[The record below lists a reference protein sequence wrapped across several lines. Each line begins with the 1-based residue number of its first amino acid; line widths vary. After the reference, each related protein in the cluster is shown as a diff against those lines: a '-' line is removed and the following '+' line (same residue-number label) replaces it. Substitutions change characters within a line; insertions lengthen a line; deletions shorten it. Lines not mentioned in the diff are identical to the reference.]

1 MKHILYLAAATI
13 AIGLMTPAAH
23 AQRSDLDLRF
33 HAPFPFSVGN
43 NTFAAGDYMVT
54 RLGHLKL
61 LFFNQEN
68 RTAASV
74 SVLPASSHKYGNGHA
89 RVVFHR
95 YGSQYFLAV
104 VSEGSLDSTFGVYTS
119 KEETQLANAS
129 PQKPVTTVSVVPS
142 RGALQATV
150 SPQSRKRDG

>member
-1 MKHILYLAAATI
+1 MKQILCFAVATI

-33 HAPFPFSVGN
+33 HAPFPFRVGDN
-43 NTFAAGDYMVT
+43 AFAAGDYMVT

-61 LFFNQEN
+61 IFFNQKN

-74 SVLPASSHKYGNGHA
+74 SVLPASSHNLSERIRQD
-89 RVVFHR
+89 RVP
-95 YGSQYFLAV
+95 
-104 VSEGSLDSTFGVYTS
+104 SLRQPIFPRHCIRRVTGLNVWRVHL
-119 KEETQLANAS
+119 ERETQLANAS

-150 SPQSRKRDG
+150 SPEK

>member
-1 MKHILYLAAATI
+1 MKHILYFAVATI

-33 HAPFPFSVGN
+33 HAPFPFSVGD
-43 NTFAAGDYMVT
+43 NTFAAGDYMIN
-54 RLGHLKL
+54 RQGHLKL
-61 LFFNQEN
+61 IFRNQEN
-68 RTAASV
+68 HTGTLV
-74 SVLPASSHKYGNGHA
+74 GVLPGSSKDGNGHA
-89 RVVFHR
+89 RILFHR
-95 YGSQYFLAV
+95 YGDQYFLAI

-119 KEETQLANAS
+119 KEEKQLANVS

-150 SPQSRKRDG
+150 SSQK

>member
-1 MKHILYLAAATI
+1 MKQILYSVIATI
-13 AIGLMTPAAH
+13 AICLMTPAAH

-33 HAPFPFSVGN
+33 HAPFPFSVGD
-43 NTFAAGDYMVT
+43 NTFAAGDYMIT

-61 LFFNQEN
+61 LFSNQEN

-95 YGSQYFLAV
+95 YGSQYFLAI
-104 VSEGSLDSTFGVYTS
+104 VSDGSLDSTFGVYTS

-129 PQKPVTTVSVVPS
+129 PQKPETTVSVVPTH
-142 RGALQATV
+142 GAPQATV
-150 SPQSRKRDG
+150 SPQK

>member
-1 MKHILYLAAATI
+1 MKHILYFAVATI
-13 AIGLMTPAAH
+13 AICLMTPAVH

-43 NTFAAGDYMVT
+43 NTFAAGDYMIN
-54 RLGHLKL
+54 RQGHLKL
-61 LFFNQEN
+61 IFCNQEN
-68 RTAASV
+68 HTATLV
-74 SVLPASSHKYGNGHA
+74 GVLPASSSKDGNGYA

-95 YGSQYFLAV
+95 YGDQYFLAI

-150 SPQSRKRDG
+150 SYQK

>member
-1 MKHILYLAAATI
+1 MKHILYFGVATI
-13 AIGLMTPAAH
+13 CICLMTPAVH

-33 HAPFPFSVGN
+33 HVPFPFSVGN
-43 NTFAAGDYMVT
+43 NTFAAGNYMIN
-54 RLGHLKL
+54 RQGRLKL
-61 LFFNQEN
+61 IFRNQEN
-68 RTAASV
+68 HTSASV
-74 SVLPASSHKYGNGHA
+74 SVLPASSHKHGNGHA

-95 YGSQYFLAV
+95 YGDHYFLAI

-119 KEETQLANAS
+119 NEEKQLANAS

-150 SPQSRKRDG
+150 SSQK

>member
-1 MKHILYLAAATI
+1 MKHILYFAVATI
-13 AIGLMTPAAH
+13 AICLMTPAAH

-33 HAPFPFSVGN
+33 HAPFSFSVGN
-43 NTFAAGDYMVT
+43 DTFAAGDYMIS
-54 RLGHLKL
+54 RQGHLKL
-61 LFFNQEN
+61 IFCNQEN
-68 RTAASV
+68 HTATFV
-74 SVLPASSHKYGNGHA
+74 GVLPASSKDGNGQA

-95 YGSQYFLAV
+95 YGDQYFLAI

-150 SPQSRKRDG
+150 SSRK

>member
-1 MKHILYLAAATI
+1 MKQILCFAVATI

-23 AQRSDLDLRF
+23 AQRSDLYLRF
-33 HAPFPFSVGN
+33 HAPFPFSVGD
-43 NTFAAGDYMVT
+43 NTFAAGNYMVT
-54 RLGHLKL
+54 QLGHLKL

-68 RTAASV
+68 RSAASV
-74 SVLPASSHKYGNGHA
+74 SVLPASSPKYGDGHA

-95 YGSQYFLAV
+95 YGSQYFLAI

-142 RGALQATV
+142 RGPLQTTV
-150 SPQSRKRDG
+150 SPQK

>member
-1 MKHILYLAAATI
+1 MKHILCFALATI

-33 HAPFPFSVGN
+33 HAPFPFSVGDS
-43 NTFAAGDYMVT
+43 TFAAGNYMVT
-54 RLGHLKL
+54 QLGHLKL

-68 RTAASV
+68 RSAASV
-74 SVLPASSHKYGNGHA
+74 SVLPASSHKYGDGHA

-95 YGSQYFLAV
+95 YGGQYFLAII
-104 VSEGSLDSTFGVYTS
+104 SEGSLDSTFGVYTS
-119 KEETQLANAS
+119 KEEMQLANAN

-142 RGALQATV
+142 RGALQTTV
-150 SPQSRKRDG
+150 SPQK

>member
-1 MKHILYLAAATI
+1 MKHILYLAVAAI

-33 HAPFPFSVGN
+33 HAPFPFSAGN

-54 RLGHLKL
+54 RQGHLKL
-61 LFFNQEN
+61 IFCNQEN
-68 RTAASV
+68 HTATLV
-74 SVLPASSHKYGNGHA
+74 GVLPARSKDGNGHA
-89 RVVFHR
+89 RVLFHR
-95 YGSQYFLAV
+95 YGDQYFLAI

-119 KEETQLANAS
+119 KAETQLANAS
-129 PQKPVTTVSVVPS
+129 PQKPVTTVSIVPS

-150 SPQSRKRDG
+150 SSQK

>member
-1 MKHILYLAAATI
+1 MKHILYFVVATI
-13 AIGLMTPAAH
+13 AICLMTPAAH

-43 NTFAAGDYMVT
+43 TMFAAGDYMIT
-54 RLGHLKL
+54 RQAHLKL
-61 LFFNQEN
+61 IFCN
-68 RTAASV
+68 REDHTATLV
-74 SVLPASSHKYGNGHA
+74 GLLPASSKDGNGHA

-95 YGSQYFLAV
+95 YGDQYFLAI

-119 KEETQLANAS
+119 KEEKQLANAS

-150 SPQSRKRDG
+150 SSQK

>member
-1 MKHILYLAAATI
+1 MKHILYFAVATI
-13 AIGLMTPAAH
+13 AIGLMTPAAY

-33 HAPFPFSVGN
+33 HASFPFSVGD

-61 LFFNQEN
+61 ILFNQEN

-74 SVLPASSHKYGNGHA
+74 SVLPASSHKYGDGHA

-95 YGSQYFLAV
+95 YGSQYFLAI
-104 VSEGSLDSTFGVYTS
+104 VSEGPLDSTFGVYTS
-119 KEETQLANAS
+119 KEETQFANTS
-129 PQKPVTTVSVVPS
+129 PQKPVTTVSVVRR

-150 SPQSRKRDG
+150 SPQK

>member
-1 MKHILYLAAATI
+1 MKHILYFVVATI
-13 AIGLMTPAAH
+13 AICLMTPAAH

-43 NTFAAGDYMVT
+43 TTFAAGDYMIT
-54 RLGHLKL
+54 QQAHLKL
-61 LFFNQEN
+61 IFCNQEN
-68 RTAASV
+68 HTATFV
-74 SVLPASSHKYGNGHA
+74 GVLPANSKDGNGHP

-95 YGSQYFLAV
+95 YGDQYFLAI
-104 VSEGSLDSTFGVYTS
+104 VSQGSLDSMFGVYTS
-119 KEETQLANAS
+119 NQEKQLANAS

-150 SPQSRKRDG
+150 NSQK